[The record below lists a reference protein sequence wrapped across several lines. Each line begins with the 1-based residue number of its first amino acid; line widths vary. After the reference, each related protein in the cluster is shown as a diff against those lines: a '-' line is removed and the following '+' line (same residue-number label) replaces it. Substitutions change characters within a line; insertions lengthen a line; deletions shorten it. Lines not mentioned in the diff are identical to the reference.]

1 MNNDN
6 LKFHFDY
13 MKNRK
18 KYFVISAVLI
28 AVSILSTFVL
38 GLSLDIQFKGGT
50 LITYLYDSGTS
61 IDLND
66 FKDDAQEAL
75 GGIGVSVTGGTDFN
89 TGKNNIQLSL
99 LSNSGLTADKQI
111 ELTNAL
117 EEKYAEYG
125 LEMAES
131 TDVSPS
137 AGKEFFSKCI
147 VAAIFS
153 VIVLIV
159 YIAVRFKNIGGWL
172 AGVCAIAALIHD
184 IIMVYGTFVICRME
198 IDANFMAVILTI
210 LGYSINSTIV
220 IYDRIR
226 ENRTLYK
233 KTMTLGE
240 MTNYSINQSMTRSI
254 NTSVTTIVA
263 MLVVTIVALIYNV
276 DSIISFSFPMMIG
289 LISGTYSSICIAG
302 PLWVWLEE
310 KKKGGKEGGKEKKAA
325 AAG

>member
-1 MNNDN
+1 MSKV
-6 LKFHFDY
+6 KFSFDY
-13 MKNRK
+13 IKNRK
-18 KYFVISAVLI
+18 TYFIISAVLI

-38 GLSLDIQFKGGT
+38 GINLDIQFKGGT
-50 LITYLYDSGTS
+50 LITYLYEGT
-61 IDLND
+61 IDTAA
-66 FKDDAQEAL
+66 FEADAEAVL
-75 GGIGVSVTGGTDFN
+75 GGIGVSTTTGTDFN

-117 EEKYAEYG
+117 EEKYAG
-125 LEMAES
+125 NVLELAES

-159 YIAVRFKNIGGWL
+159 YIGLRFKNIGGWL
-172 AGVCAIAALIHD
+172 AGICAVAALLHD
-184 IIMVYGTFVICRME
+184 IIMVYGTFIICGME
-198 IDANFMAVILTI
+198 IDANFMAVVLTI

-226 ENRTLYK
+226 ENETLYHK
-233 KTMTLGE
+233 KKNRAE
-240 MTNYSINQSMTRSI
+240 ITNLSINQSLTRSI
-254 NTSVTTIVA
+254 NTSATTIAA
-263 MLVVTIVALIYNV
+263 MLIVTIVALVYGV

-289 LISGTYSSICIAG
+289 LISGTYSSVCIAG
-302 PLWVWLEE
+302 PLWVWLEDRKE
-310 KKKGGKEGGKEKKAA
+310 NGGSGEVKAA
-325 AAG
+325 NAVN